1 MWHWFVLSYFSGDAF
16 QGELIGNLIFWCCR
30 FGSPLLVQLSHCVL
44 HACVYT
50 FAASSPRLSSRPL
63 LGSVLHMD
71 CHSFLEYFSLFPP
84 WNAQTFPALETRGPA
99 MNRICS
105 TTFFDSVSSLRP
117 RIWMSLS
124 VALSLLLPPE
134 FWLMSF
140 YPVFAHCR
148 VLQDFEMVQSPSG
161 NPSQHY
167 CSSPS
172 NQSTS
177 SDPGPCGTW
186 AQKASYDG

>member
-1 MWHWFVLSYFSGDAF
+1 MCVVLCSWATV
-16 QGELIGNLIFWCCR
+16 CCMLVSTPLR
-30 FGSPLLVQLSHCVL
+30 PLHPGCHLVLCWDPCCTWTVIPSWSMFLSFPPGMRRHSQPWRHGVLLWIESASPL
-44 HACVYT
+44 
-50 FAASSPRLSSRPL
+50 
-63 LGSVLHMD
+63 
-71 CHSFLEYFSLFPP
+71 
-84 WNAQTFPALETRGPA
+84 
-99 MNRICS
+99 
-105 TTFFDSVSSLRP
+105 FFDSVSSLRP
-117 RIWMSLS
+117 RIWMSLA

-140 YPVFAHCR
+140 YHVFAHCR

-161 NPSQHY
+161 NPGQHY

>member
-1 MWHWFVLSYFSGDAF
+1 MCVVLCSWATV
-16 QGELIGNLIFWCCR
+16 CCM
-30 FGSPLLVQLSHCVL
+30 LV
-44 HACVYT
+44 
-50 FAASSPRLSSRPL
+50 SSPCLKCTHLCGLFTQAVISSSTGIRVAHGL
-63 LGSVLHMD
+63 
-71 CHSFLEYFSLFPP
+71 SFLPGVCFSFFPP
-84 WNAQTFPALETRGPA
+84 GMRRHSQPWRHGVLLWIESAPPL
-99 MNRICS
+99 
-105 TTFFDSVSSLRP
+105 FFDSVSSLRP
-117 RIWMSLS
+117 RIWMSLA

-140 YPVFAHCR
+140 YPMFAHCR

-161 NPSQHY
+161 NPGQHY

>member
-1 MWHWFVLSYFSGDAF
+1 M
-16 QGELIGNLIFWCCR
+16 R
-30 FGSPLLVQLSHCVL
+30 LLVPLSDCVL
-44 HACVYT
+44 HACVFT
-50 FAASSPRLSSRPL
+50 LSEMHTPLRPL
-63 LGSVLHMD
+63 HPGCHLVLCWDPCCTWTVILSWSM
-71 CHSFLEYFSLFPP
+71 FLFFPP
-84 WNAQTFPALETRGPA
+84 WNAQMFPALETRGPA

-105 TTFFDSVSSLRP
+105 TTFF
-117 RIWMSLS
+117 WQCF
-124 VALSLLLPPE
+124 LPPAQNMNESFCSALIALIE
-134 FWLMSF
+134 FWLISF

-148 VLQDFEMVQSPSG
+148 VLQDLEMVQSPSG